1 MSSSFNITKVGL
13 VGTGRIAE
21 RFVAEA
27 RYASGLIVTS
37 AYNPDIESV
46 NDFKKNCSEYEID
59 MYTDNYDEFLEKI
72 DAIYI
77 ASTPSKTAFNSYFFK
92 DSNMALYLSSLTIL
106 L

>member
-1 MSSSFNITKVGL
+1 MLRGSNYKITKMGI

-46 NDFKKNCSEYEID
+46 NKSRKSVLNMKLQLKQNSMIDFWK
-59 MYTDNYDEFLEKI
+59 M
-72 DAIYI
+72 
-77 ASTPSKTAFNSYFFK
+77 
-92 DSNMALYLSSLTIL
+92 
-106 L
+106 